1 MKRTLGKIGVVESTI
16 VSVVSGV
23 VVVFTFEVV
32 SVNGIVETEV
42 RVIVFVRVIGIVL
55 VLEPVE
61 ITVELT
67 GHVVVVMTI
76 VS

>member
-1 MKRTLGKIGVVESTI
+1 MI

-23 VVVFTFEVV
+23 VVVLTSEVV

-42 RVIVFVRVIGIVL
+42 RVMVFVRVIGIVL
-55 VLEPVE
+55 VLDPVE

-67 GHVVVVMTI
+67 GHVVVVMII